1 MASLNGFGIR
11 ILSQSPKETFVENG
25 QHYVALKNGSE
36 YQIRLENNHHSPAD
50 VSLEIEG
57 EHVGKWRI
65 PANDFIVVKRPA
77 YIDRK
82 FTFFRET
89 SNQAYRAGI
98 TIGGESNGLVKATF
112 YPKIEY
118 RYESLVRTS
127 SPRKLSSAPTAS
139 RSSSL
144 MSFSSGSTILG
155 DQSEQRF
162 GKTDSLRENEI
173 NWDGVTTIYL
183 RLVAQEP
190 SQRYVKIESY
200 PRRSPYP
207 RRIEEIEFEDEGY
220 FPY

>member
-11 ILSQSPKETFVENG
+11 ILSQTPKETFVENG
-25 QHYVALKNGSE
+25 QYYVALRNGSE
-36 YQIRLENNHHSPAD
+36 YQIRLENNHSSPAD

-89 SNQAYRAGI
+89 SNQAYQAGVV
-98 TIGGESNGLVKATF
+98 IGGKSNGLIKATF
-112 YPKIEY
+112 YPKIEH
-118 RYESLVRTS
+118 RYEALVS
-127 SPRKLSSAPTAS
+127 SASPRRLSSAPTAS
-139 RSSSL
+139 RSASL
-144 MSFSSGSTILG
+144 MSFSSGSTVLG

-162 GKTDSLRENEI
+162 GKTNSLRENEI
-173 NWDGVTTIYL
+173 NWDKVTTIYL
-183 RLVAQEP
+183 RLVVQEP
-190 SQRYVKIESY
+190 SQRYIKIESY
-200 PRRSPYP
+200 PRSSPYP
-207 RRIEEIEFEDEGY
+207 RRIDDIEFEDEGY